1 VDASVVNALTAF
13 LPQVIPEGILA
24 LVACVLFLGSTFKP
38 SRNLWGTIAVGALL
52 LAGGA
57 LFWSWRAI
65 PTVEQTQAQL
75 RDLVVSKDPQTG
87 KETVQFDKP
96 EVLRKYAP
104 LRHELDA
111 TLYSAPVLQTQLGLW
126 VKLIALIGGL
136 LLVWLAWDQ
145 VPKRFTAEYHACLLL
160 ITAGVS
166 LTGSANELIT
176 LFLALELISI
186 PTYVLLYLPRA
197 DGLAQ
202 EAAMKYFLLSI
213 FSAGLM
219 LFGFSYLYGL
229 AGTTNITAIVDFL
242 SVRTRETG
250 AGSLGLPLVA
260 ILLVIAGLG
269 FKITAVPFHF
279 YAPDVYQGTPT
290 PGAALLAFVPKVA
303 GFVAMARILG
313 LVTPQ
318 HDFTLAFLQRQLPLL
333 LWILAAVTMTL
344 GNILAL
350 LQDNIK
356 RLLAYSSVAHAG
368 YMLMGL
374 AVASMMPNPIESNN
388 FETRT
393 QATVFGVDA
402 VIFYLMSYGAMT
414 VGAFAVLAWLS
425 TPERPVED
433 IEDLSGAGRSHPVAG
448 LSMTLFLLSLIGI
461 PLTAGF
467 MGKLLIFMGSLQVP
481 SIPGID
487 TKLTNPNLFV
497 ILTVIGAINAAI
509 GGYYYLRIIGVL
521 YLRDAVKPLP
531 VKKPAPVLATIGL
544 CAVLTLA
551 GGIYPDPVVKA
562 LRTATRGPIIVDLGV
577 AQGPADGPAI
587 ARRE

>member
-1 VDASVVNALTAF
+1 VDASVVNALKAW
-13 LPQVIPEGILA
+13 LPQVMPEGILA
-24 LVACVLFLGSTFKP
+24 IVACVLFLGSTFRA
-38 SRNLWGTIAVGALL
+38 SRNIWGWVAVGGLL
-52 LAGGA
+52 LAGLA
-57 LFWSWRAI
+57 LYSTWANI
-65 PTVEQTQAQL
+65 PTVEYTQSQL
-75 RDLVVSKDPQTG
+75 NDMARNV
-87 KETVQFDKP
+87 DKP
-96 EVLRKYAP
+96 ETLKAYTP
-104 LRHELDA
+104 LKHDFDA
-111 TLYSAPVLQTQLGLW
+111 ALYTSPVLHTQLGLW
-126 VKLIALIGGL
+126 IKLIALVGGL
-136 LLVWLAWDQ
+136 LFVCLSWDQ
-145 VPKRFTAEYHACLLL
+145 VPRRYTGEYHACLLL

-166 LTGSANELIT
+166 LSGSANELIT

-197 DGLAQ
+197 DTAAQ

-229 AGTTNITAIVDFL
+229 SGSTNITYIVDWL
-242 SVRTRETG
+242 SARTGNTSG
-250 AGSLGLPLVA
+250 APALGLPLVA

-313 LVTPQ
+313 LITPQ
-318 HDFTLAFLQRQLPLL
+318 HDLTIAFLQRQLPLL

-374 AVASMMPNPIESNN
+374 AVASMLPNPREGDN
-388 FETRT
+388 
-393 QATVFGVDA
+393 ATARDLVSVFGVDA

-414 VGAFAVLAWLS
+414 VGAFAILAWLS
-425 TPERPVED
+425 TPERPVEE
-433 IEDLSGAGRSHPVAG
+433 IEHLSGVGRSHPIAG
-448 LSMTLFLLSLIGI
+448 LSMTLFLFSLIGI

-467 MGKLLIFMGSLQVP
+467 IGKLLIFLGALQVP
-481 SIPGID
+481 WIPQID
-487 TKLTNPNLFV
+487 SKLTNSHLFTALAV
-497 ILTVIGAINAAI
+497 IAAINAAI
-509 GGYYYLRIIGVL
+509 GGYYYLRIVGFL
-521 YLRDAVKPLP
+521 YLRDAIKPLP
-531 VKKPAPVLATIGL
+531 KKKPAPVLATIAV
-544 CAVLTLA
+544 CAALTLV

-562 LRTATRGPIIVDLGV
+562 LRSATRGPAAV
-577 AQGPADGPAI
+577 AQGPGDGPVVAQ
-587 ARRE
+587 RE